1 MDKYNMILESQL
13 GPREGTL
20 QLEDQDGVLK
30 GTIGLLGFENP
41 VTGQWTG
48 EHSFRLSHHLRTLVS
63 DLSCVST
70 LELEGN
76 KIFGILRNDRNVMQ
90 WHGEKITRKEGGG
103 KENGRA

>member
-1 MDKYNMILESQL
+1 MDKYNMTLVSQL

-48 EHSFRLSHHLRTLVS
+48 ERSFRLFHHLRTLVGN
-63 DLSCVST
+63 LSCVST

-76 KIFGILRNDRNVMQ
+76 KIYGILRNGQYVMQ
-90 WHGEKITRKEGGG
+90 WHGEKTTSIEGGG
-103 KENGRA
+103 KGNGRA

>member
-1 MDKYNMILESQL
+1 MDEYKLILESQL

-20 QLEDQDGVLK
+20 QLEDQHGVLK
-30 GTIGLLGFENP
+30 GSIELLGYDNP

-63 DLSCVST
+63 NLSCVST
-70 LELEGN
+70 LEVEGD
-76 KIFGILRNDRNVMQ
+76 KIFGTLQNERNVMQ
-90 WHGEKITRKEGGG
+90 WHGEKVTTTEGGG